1 MSFLIFLVILMPS
14 FEEHNGPCL
23 TPKLVV
29 KRDVI
34 QTQSIILFSEI
45 VFPSVKSFM
54 LPSESIYKLPV

>member
-1 MSFLIFLVILMPS
+1 MPS

-45 VFPSVKSFM
+45 RFSFREIFYVTQWIH
-54 LPSESIYKLPV
+54 L